1 MERQSYLK
9 DTGTCGRVVLVD
21 CPGAV
26 GDESMGNSPQ

>member
-21 CPGAV
+21 WNPGAI
-26 GDESMGNSPQ
+26 GDEINGK